1 MNIEEIPFQ
10 EQAESLQNQ
19 IVIKSPSFKK
29 SSKLATVFLTER
41 TGKAKKKG
49 KKYKTLNPGSTANK
63 SCWLKNNRKK
73 KPRIRRYI
81 Y

>member
-29 SSKLATVFLTER
+29 SSKLATVFFTER
-41 TGKAKKKG
+41 TGKAKKKRE
-49 KKYKTLNPGSTANK
+49 KVQNPKPWKYSQQKLLA
-63 SCWLKNNRKK
+63 
-73 KPRIRRYI
+73 
-81 Y
+81 